1 MSGGRRGLLAAVGT
15 LFALSGTT
23 VIVVAMASQTRPQQ
37 PPAPAVASLPSPPAL
52 GSIGPP
58 RSGSDG
64 TPTSPVAERVL
75 PRSKPV
81 AIDIPSIGVHSS
93 LLYLGVN
100 SDSSIQVPWGDSYD
114 EAGWY
119 KYSPTPGSIGPA
131 VIVGHVSGAGG
142 ASVFFRLGDLR
153 PGDRVM
159 VTRRDGSEAVFE
171 ITRVRHY
178 PKDRF
183 PTELVYGN
191 TDKAALRLITCGG
204 SFNFSTGHYVD
215 NVIAF
220 ALLVSPTQNHELL
233 DTPQTRPA
241 R

>member
-1 MSGGRRGLLAAVGT
+1 MRGGRRGLLAAVGT
-15 LFALSGTT
+15 LFALSGATL
-23 VIVVAMASQTRPQQ
+23 IVVAMASQTRPQQ
-37 PPAPAVASLPSPPAL
+37 PPASAVASLPSASAL
-52 GSIGPP
+52 GSIEPP
-58 RSGSDG
+58 RSGNDR
-64 TPTSPVAERVL
+64 TPTPPVAEQVL
-75 PRSKPV
+75 PPSQPV

-100 SDSSIQVPWGDSYD
+100 SDSSIQVPSGDSYD

-131 VIVGHVSGAGG
+131 VILGHVSGAGG
-142 ASVFFRLGDLR
+142 ASVFYRLGDLR
-153 PGDRVM
+153 PGNRVT
-159 VTRRDGSEAVFE
+159 VTRRDGSVAVFE
-171 ITRVRHY
+171 ITGVRHY

-220 ALLVSPTQNHELL
+220 ALLARPAQNHEHL
-233 DTPQTRPA
+233 DTPRTRPA
-241 R
+241 K